1 MERNSITAAP
11 AVAAPMS
18 LYDEWHRDNHG
29 TRRDFLRFLTTPG
42 VGRDRFLSARETEM
56 LAVGSIVT
64 PLCKV

>member
-1 MERNSITAAP
+1 
-11 AVAAPMS
+11 MS